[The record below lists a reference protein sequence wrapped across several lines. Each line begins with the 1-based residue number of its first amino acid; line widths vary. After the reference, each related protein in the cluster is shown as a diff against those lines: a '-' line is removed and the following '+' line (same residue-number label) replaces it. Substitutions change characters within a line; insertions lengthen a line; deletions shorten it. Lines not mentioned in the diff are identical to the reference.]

1 MFIIGISDMAS
12 LVHSSLIPGYLDFYG
27 ITFCEYP
34 LFFFLNGSFC
44 NIAWMTD
51 CFACILLAIERC
63 VEVNPKFFL
72 HFLLE
77 PKVFRVVRSALIV
90 YAVYSLVFTI
100 PVIFNT
106 EFSCYLFDPMI
117 GKDPSLYRNY
127 SHAANNLLVAVSTT
141 TLYFYLSYYLIFKYG
156 YSTSM
161 WLYKSKRQIILQG
174 VILCFFHAAAGLIY
188 EYMQSFPTPQ
198 WLIIVGHIVWQM
210 SCGCLSIVYLTLNR
224 TIRNSVLK
232 MLIPKRIRKKLG
244 LYIGVE
250 EHLAAENGEGVGSGG
265 ERIAVSN
272 AGGAVIKFDNYFQ
285 N

>member
-1 MFIIGISDMAS
+1 MAS

-34 LFFFLNGSFC
+34 HLFFLNGSFC

-63 VEVNPKFFL
+63 VEVNPKFCL
-72 HFLLE
+72 YFLLE
-77 PKVFRVVRSALIV
+77 PKVFRVVRSVLIV
-90 YAVYSLVFTI
+90 YAVYSL
-100 PVIFNT
+100 P
-106 EFSCYLFDPMI
+106 D
-117 GKDPSLYRNY
+117 LYRNY

-141 TLYFYLSYYLIFKYG
+141 TLYFYLCYYLIFKYG

-198 WLIIVGHIVWQM
+198 WLIIVGHVVWQM

-250 EHLAAENGEGVGSGG
+250 EHLAAENGGEGSGG
-265 ERIAVSN
+265 ERIAVLN